1 MIVELAHKEIVQVA
15 QYIIDSWKKPLKQ
28 NVLSCVGFT
37 SIESLKQLYAKTK
50 PTVKSL
56 KPDISG
62 TNQQFPARRAFVF
75 EALYQ
80 RT

>member
-15 QYIIDSWKKPLKQ
+15 QYIIDSWKKPLKK

-50 PTVKSL
+50 PTVKRVLNLISAEPTSYSQRDTLSFL
-56 KPDISG
+56 KRYI
-62 TNQQFPARRAFVF
+62 
-75 EALYQ
+75 